1 MSNPTGSAVLPFHL
15 EPLTIGGI
23 MDRSFKIY
31 AQHLPVL
38 LSITFVTHIPSLL
51 INLLNVLVLA
61 NPEEAVESGMGFAA
75 LMGVLMGMLSLVVV
89 LLVVQP
95 LATGAVT
102 QAISQLYLG
111 KSPDAMACFQQAFD
125 RIGRL
130 LFSQLM
136 VGIWVTLGFML
147 LIVPGIVWM
156 VTYVF
161 VVPIVMLEPPNR
173 FRSSADVLARS
184 KELTVGDRGRLF
196 NLLALV
202 GLIPMATVGVA
213 SALATVFQGE
223 STVMALIGALVQELV
238 TLFVAPIG
246 LIANVLAYY
255 DMRIRREGFDIE
267 MLQQAMNASAG
278 NPLVR

>member
-1 MSNPTGSAVLPFHL
+1 
-15 EPLTIGGI
+15 

-51 INLLNVLVLA
+51 INLANVLVLA
-61 NPEEAVESGMGFAA
+61 NPEEAVESGMGAAA
-75 LMGVLMGMLSLVVV
+75 LLGLALGVLSLVVV
-89 LLVVQP
+89 TLVVQP

-111 KSPDAMACFQQAFD
+111 KSPDAMECFNQAFS

-130 LFSQLM
+130 LFSQFM
-136 VGIWVTLGFML
+136 VGLWVTLGIML
-147 LIVPGIVWM
+147 LVVPGIVWA
-156 VTYVF
+156 VTYMF
-161 VVPIVMLEPPNR
+161 VVPIVMLEAPSR
-173 FRSSADVLARS
+173 FRSSSDVLARS
-184 KELTVGDRGRLF
+184 KELTVGDRRRLF

-202 GLIPMATVGVA
+202 GLITLATVGVA
-213 SALATVFQGE
+213 GALSAMFQSE
-223 STVMALIGALVQELV
+223 STMMGLIGALVQEVV
-238 TLFVAPIG
+238 TLLVAPIG